1 MARTIL
7 VSVILVA
14 GCLTSVTARQAAPTN
29 VRIMAGLNNPRGLA
43 LGPNGAVYVAEAG
56 AGGAGPCRVA
66 PTNET
71 RCFGLTGA
79 ISRFFNGTQAR
90 IITGLPSH
98 ALPGGEAAN
107 GPNDLSFQNTGDMF
121 VVMGL
126 GFDPVDRRFFGDA
139 GASFGK
145 LLQISEGQIREA
157 GDVTAYE
164 RDVNP
169 GGGPPDSNPYGV
181 LVLQSV
187 RVVADAG
194 ANAVVSVIAS
204 GLVNTVAVFP
214 SRPNR
219 ATDAV
224 PTAIA
229 VGPDG
234 AYYVGELSGVPFAT
248 GAANVIALLR
258 ARRRK
263 CFGAALQPLPTSTSG
278 PTAASMLSSPR
289 PVRSSL
295 PCQAISSE
303 SDPTERE
310 RSLSRTWIDRHQ
322 WSSMAAEPSITRTAA
337 SPPAPVRYGNTRRKR
352 LLFFSRAVAFSASR
366 SD

>member
-1 MARTIL
+1 MTRTIL
-7 VSVILVA
+7 VSVILVGLCVA
-14 GCLTSVTARQAAPTN
+14 SATARQAAPTN
-29 VRIMAGLNNPRGLA
+29 TRIMAGLNNPRGLA

-79 ISRFFNGTQAR
+79 ISRFLNGTQAR
-90 IITGLPSH
+90 IVTGLPSH
-98 ALPGGEAAN
+98 ALPSGEAAD
-107 GPNDLSFQNTGDMF
+107 GPNDVSFQNTGDMF

-126 GFDPVDRRFFGDA
+126 GFDPVDRRFFGAA

-145 LLQISEGQIREA
+145 LLQISPEGQIREA

-181 LVLQSV
+181 LALQSV
-187 RVVADAG
+187 RLVADAG

-224 PTAIA
+224 PTSIA

-234 AYYVGELSGVPFAT
+234 AYYVGELSGVPFAA
-248 GAANVIALLR
+248 GAANVYRVVPGQAPQVFRSGFTTVTDIDFGPDGSLYVIEHSTGPQFFALPGDLVR
-258 ARRRK
+258 IRPDGTRTILVANLDR
-263 CFGAALQPLPTSTSG
+263 PTSVVVDSSG
-278 PTAASMLSSPR
+278 AVYYTNR
-289 PVRSSL
+289 G
-295 PCQAISSE
+295 
-303 SDPTERE
+303 
-310 RSLSRTWIDRHQ
+310 
-322 WSSMAAEPSITRTAA
+322 ITPGAGEVWKYT
-337 SPPAPVRYGNTRRKR
+337 P
-352 LLFFSRAVAFSASR
+352 
-366 SD
+366 

>member
-126 GFDPVDRRFFGDA
+126 GFDPVDRRFFRDA

-248 GAANVIALLR
+248 GAANVYRVAPGQAPQVFRSGFTTVTDIDFGPDGSLYVIEPSTGPQFFALPGDLVR
-258 ARRRK
+258 IRPDGTRTIVVANLDR
-263 CFGAALQPLPTSTSG
+263 PTSVVVDGSG
-278 PTAASMLSSPR
+278 AVYYTNR
-289 PVRSSL
+289 G
-295 PCQAISSE
+295 
-303 SDPTERE
+303 
-310 RSLSRTWIDRHQ
+310 
-322 WSSMAAEPSITRTAA
+322 ITPGAGEVWKYT
-337 SPPAPVRYGNTRRKR
+337 P
-352 LLFFSRAVAFSASR
+352 
-366 SD
+366 

>member
-1 MARTIL
+1 MTRTIL
-7 VSVILVA
+7 VSVILVGLCVA
-14 GCLTSVTARQAAPTN
+14 SATARQAAPTN
-29 VRIMAGLNNPRGLA
+29 TRIMAGLNNPRGLA

-79 ISRFFNGTQAR
+79 ISRFLNGTQAR
-90 IITGLPSH
+90 IVTGLPSH
-98 ALPGGEAAN
+98 ALPSGEAAD
-107 GPNDLSFQNTGDMF
+107 GPNDVSFQNTGDMF

-126 GFDPVDRRFFGDA
+126 GFDPVDRRFFGAA

-145 LLQISEGQIREA
+145 LLQISPEGQIREA

-181 LVLQSV
+181 LALQSV
-187 RVVADAG
+187 RLVADAG

-234 AYYVGELSGVPFAT
+234 AYYVGELSGVPFAA
-248 GAANVIALLR
+248 GAANVYRVVPGQAPQVFRSGFTTVTDIDFGPDGSLYVIEHSTGPQFFALPGDLVR
-258 ARRRK
+258 IRPDGTRTILVGNLDR
-263 CFGAALQPLPTSTSG
+263 PTSVVVDSSG
-278 PTAASMLSSPR
+278 AVYYTNR
-289 PVRSSL
+289 G
-295 PCQAISSE
+295 
-303 SDPTERE
+303 
-310 RSLSRTWIDRHQ
+310 
-322 WSSMAAEPSITRTAA
+322 ITPGAGEVWKYT
-337 SPPAPVRYGNTRRKR
+337 P
-352 LLFFSRAVAFSASR
+352 
-366 SD
+366 

>member
-1 MARTIL
+1 MTRTIL
-7 VSVILVA
+7 VSVILVGLCVA
-14 GCLTSVTARQAAPTN
+14 SATARQAAPTN
-29 VRIMAGLNNPRGLA
+29 ARIMAGLNNPRGLA

-56 AGGAGPCRVA
+56 TGGAGPCRVA

-79 ISRFFNGTQAR
+79 ISRFLNGTQAR
-90 IITGLPSH
+90 IVTGLPSH
-98 ALPGGEAAN
+98 ALPSGEAAD
-107 GPNDLSFQNTGDMF
+107 GPNDVSFQNTGDMF

-126 GFDPVDRRFFGDA
+126 GFDPVDRRFFGAA

-145 LLQISEGQIREA
+145 LLQISPEGQIREA

-181 LVLQSV
+181 LALQSV
-187 RVVADAG
+187 RLVADAG

-224 PTAIA
+224 PTSIA

-234 AYYVGELSGVPFAT
+234 AYYVGELSGVPFAA
-248 GAANVIALLR
+248 GAANVYRVVPGQAPQVFRSGFTTVTDIDFGPDGSLYVIEHSTGPQFFALPGDLVR
-258 ARRRK
+258 IRPDGTRTILVANLDR
-263 CFGAALQPLPTSTSG
+263 PTSVAVDSSG
-278 PTAASMLSSPR
+278 AVYYTNR
-289 PVRSSL
+289 G
-295 PCQAISSE
+295 
-303 SDPTERE
+303 
-310 RSLSRTWIDRHQ
+310 
-322 WSSMAAEPSITRTAA
+322 ITPGAGEVWKYT
-337 SPPAPVRYGNTRRKR
+337 P
-352 LLFFSRAVAFSASR
+352 
-366 SD
+366 

>member
-1 MARTIL
+1 MTRTIL

-14 GCLTSVTARQAAPTN
+14 GCLASVTARQAAPTN

-56 AGGAGPCRVA
+56 VGGAGPCRVA

-79 ISRFFNGTQAR
+79 ISRFSNGTQAR
-90 IITGLPSH
+90 FITGLPSH
-98 ALPGGEAAN
+98 ALPSGEAAN

-126 GFDPVDRRFFGDA
+126 GFDPVDRRFFGGA

-145 LLQISEGQIREA
+145 LLQISPEGQIREA

-181 LVLQSV
+181 LALQSV

-194 ANAVVSVIAS
+194 GNAAVSVIAS

-248 GAANVIALLR
+248 GAANVYRVVPGQAPQVFRSGFTTVTDIDFGPDGSLYVIEHSTGPQFFALPGDLVR
-258 ARRRK
+258 IRPDGTRTILVANLDR
-263 CFGAALQPLPTSTSG
+263 PTSVVVDSSG
-278 PTAASMLSSPR
+278 AVYYTNR
-289 PVRSSL
+289 G
-295 PCQAISSE
+295 
-303 SDPTERE
+303 
-310 RSLSRTWIDRHQ
+310 
-322 WSSMAAEPSITRTAA
+322 ITPGAGEVWKYT
-337 SPPAPVRYGNTRRKR
+337 P
-352 LLFFSRAVAFSASR
+352 
-366 SD
+366 

>member
-1 MARTIL
+1 M
-7 VSVILVA
+7 ILVA
-14 GCLTSVTARQAAPTN
+14 GCVISVTARQAAPTN

-43 LGPNGAVYVAEAG
+43 LGPNGAVYVAESG

-79 ISRFFNGTQAR
+79 ISRFLNGTQAR
-90 IITGLPSH
+90 IVTGLPSH
-98 ALPGGEAAN
+98 ALPSGEAAN

-126 GFDPVDRRFFGDA
+126 GFDPVDRRFFGQA

-145 LLQISEGQIREA
+145 LLQISPEGQIREA

-181 LVLQSV
+181 LALQSV
-187 RVVADAG
+187 RLVADAG

-234 AYYVGELSGVPFAT
+234 AYYVGELSGVPFAA
-248 GAANVIALLR
+248 GAANVYRVVPGQAPQVFRSGFTTVTDIDFGPDGSLYVIEHSTGPQFFALPGDLVR
-258 ARRRK
+258 IRPDGTRTILVGNLDR
-263 CFGAALQPLPTSTSG
+263 PTSVAVDSSG
-278 PTAASMLSSPR
+278 AVYYTNR
-289 PVRSSL
+289 G
-295 PCQAISSE
+295 
-303 SDPTERE
+303 
-310 RSLSRTWIDRHQ
+310 
-322 WSSMAAEPSITRTAA
+322 ITPGAGEVWKYT
-337 SPPAPVRYGNTRRKR
+337 P
-352 LLFFSRAVAFSASR
+352 
-366 SD
+366 